1 MVSTL
6 DPVFAGFPNGNLLGV
21 ADTGETGPAD
31 VGAIGEVL
39 KHVLRGAELLEH
51 GRALDA
57 GLEGRGGNGGG
68 HGDV

>member
-1 MVSTL
+1 MG
-6 DPVFAGFPNGNLLGV
+6 DLLGV

-39 KHVLRGAELLEH
+39 EHVLGVAELLEH

-57 GLEGRGGNGGG
+57 GPEGRRGNGRR
-68 HGDV
+68 HGW